1 MSEAENPELLS
12 VDRAVTV
19 ETIRELTCAAAPQ
32 FALQLRERVRKLI
45 EDLEPGNPARVE
57 GERQMTELE
66 LLAADGQA
74 SGHMQDHE
82 QPLPSLTLDP
92 QRTERSF
99 G

>member
-12 VDRAVTV
+12 PGHGVTA
-19 ETIRELTCAAAPQ
+19 ETIRELTCAATPQ
-32 FALQLRERVRKLI
+32 FALQLRERIRKLI
-45 EDLEPGNPARVE
+45 ENLDPGDPARVE

-66 LLAADGQA
+66 LLAAEGQA

-92 QRTERSF
+92 QRTERHF